1 MLRRAADRKS
11 IYLGKTTVSGS
22 TELFHRVRPLYDAYA
37 DCIDEERYEE
47 WPSFFEDQCFY
58 QITTREA
65 RLKSLPIGIIQCNSK
80 GMLIDRINSMKRA
93 NIFEPQRYRHL
104 LGALHVEPAQ
114 NGTIRARMG
123 FCIVRNLESGDSMLF
138 LSGIWH
144 DEIVETPD
152 GLRFR
157 EKIAVLDSS
166 RVDTLI
172 VIPV

>member
-1 MLRRAADRKS
+1 V
-11 IYLGKTTVSGS
+11 LGSH
-22 TELFHRVRPLYDAYA
+22 ELYHRVRPLYDAYA

-47 WPSFFEDQCFY
+47 WPEFFEDVCFY

-65 RLKSLPIGIIQCNSK
+65 HRKSMPIGIIQCNSK
-80 GMLIDRINSMKRA
+80 GMLIDRIGSMKKA

-104 LGALHVEPAQ
+104 LGALHVEPGE

-123 FCIVRNLESGDSMLF
+123 FGVVRILESGDSMLF

-144 DEIVETPD
+144 DEIVETTE

-157 EKIAVLDSS
+157 KKITVLDSS
-166 RVDTLI
+166 RVDTLL
-172 VIPV
+172 VVPV

>member
-1 MLRRAADRKS
+1 MLES
-11 IYLGKTTVSGS
+11 N
-22 TELFHRVRPLYDAYA
+22 ELFHRVRPLYDAYA

-47 WPSFFEDQCFY
+47 WPEFFEDVCFY

-65 RLKSLPIGIIQCNSK
+65 HRKSMPIGIVQCNSK
-80 GMLIDRINSMKRA
+80 GMLIDRIGSMKRA

-104 LGALHVEPAQ
+104 LGALHVEAAE

-123 FCIVRNLESGDSMLF
+123 FGVVRILESGDSMLF

-144 DEIVETPD
+144 DEIVETTE

-166 RVDTLI
+166 RVDTLL
-172 VIPV
+172 VVPV